1 MDLLNIIVLALVQG
15 LTEFLPISSSAHLIL
30 LPYLGG
36 WADQGLMHDIAAHLG
51 TLLAVVLYFRHE
63 LLRIGGDWLASL
75 RGAAAT
81 PDSRLGWAVLWG
93 TVPAGIAGL
102 LWHGVVETSLRSP
115 LVIAST
121 TITFG
126 LLLWWADARARI
138 LRDEY
143 SLGWRDVMLVGL
155 AQALALVPGT
165 SRSGIT
171 ITAGLFLGLTREAA
185 ARYSFLLSIPIIM
198 AAGAL
203 EAVALYRQAIPID
216 WGALVLI
223 VVLSCIS
230 AFACIHFF
238 LKLIARMSMLPFVIY
253 RLLLGVVLIGLF
265 A

>member
-1 MDLLNIIVLALVQG
+1 LDLLNIIVLGLVQG
-15 LTEFLPISSSAHLIL
+15 VTEFLPISSSAHLIL

-51 TLLAVVLYFRHE
+51 TLLAVMLYFRHE
-63 LLRIGGDWLASL
+63 LKRVGCDWLASL
-75 RGAAAT
+75 HGGAAT
-81 PDSRLGWAVLWG
+81 RDSRLGWAVLWG

-102 LWHGVVETSLRSP
+102 LWHTTVETSLRSP
-115 LVIAST
+115 LVIAAT
-121 TITFG
+121 TIVFG
-126 LLLWWADARARI
+126 LLLWLADARARVV
-138 LRDEY
+138 RDEF
-143 SLGWRDVMLVGL
+143 SLGWRDVLLIGL

-203 EAVALYRQAIPID
+203 ESLELYRQALPID
-216 WGALVLI
+216 WGDQALI
-223 VVLSCIS
+223 VALSCIS

-253 RLLLGVVLIGLF
+253 RLLLGGVLIVLF